1 MIHIKNMDL
10 VVAGL
15 ASALTVVPS
24 SGAQE
29 ALKQEAMKQD
39 EMKHGM
45 KQDGM
50 KQDGMKQDSMMHDAK
65 AKTVATGKFH
75 SKVHKT
81 EGRATIYQEAEGKLV
96 LRLTG
101 FSTSNGPDVHV
112 ILVSTTNAADDA
124 NFMKSNTDRV
134 ELGGLKGNHGD
145 QNYDI
150 PAGTDLNKFTAVSI
164 YCERFSANFGTA
176 PLEKF

>member
-1 MIHIKNMDL
+1 MILMKNMAL

-24 SGAQE
+24 SGAQD
-29 ALKQEAMKQD
+29 ALKQEPMKQD
-39 EMKHGM
+39 EMKQGMKQDM

-50 KQDGMKQDSMMHDAK
+50 THDAK

-112 ILVSTTNAADDA
+112 ILVRTTNAADEA
-124 NFMKSNTDRV
+124 NFMKSNTDKV
-134 ELGGLKGNHGD
+134 ELGSLKGNKGD
-145 QNYDI
+145 QNYEI
-150 PAGTDLNKFTAVSI
+150 PAGTDLSKFTAVSI

>member
-1 MIHIKNMDL
+1 
-10 VVAGL
+10 
-15 ASALTVVPS
+15 VPS
-24 SGAQE
+24 SGAQD
-29 ALKQEAMKQD
+29 ALKQEPMKQD
-39 EMKHGM
+39 EVKQDM
-45 KQDGM
+45 KQDG
-50 KQDGMKQDSMMHDAK
+50 MMHDAK

-112 ILVSTTNAADDA
+112 ILVRTTNAADEA
-124 NFMKSNTDRV
+124 NFMKSNTDKV
-134 ELGGLKGNHGD
+134 ELGSLKGNKGD
-145 QNYDI
+145 QNYEI
-150 PAGTDLNKFTAVSI
+150 PAGTDLSKFTAVSI

>member
-1 MIHIKNMDL
+1 
-10 VVAGL
+10 
-15 ASALTVVPS
+15 VPS
-24 SGAQE
+24 SGAQD
-29 ALKQEAMKQD
+29 ALKQEPMKQD
-39 EMKHGM
+39 EVKQDM
-45 KQDGM
+45 KQDG
-50 KQDGMKQDSMMHDAK
+50 MMHDAK

-112 ILVSTTNAADDA
+112 ILVRTTNAADEA
-124 NFMKSNTDRV
+124 NFMKSNTDKV
-134 ELGGLKGNHGD
+134 ELGSLKGNKGD
-145 QNYDI
+145 QNYEI